1 MQGERSNLRTTAPVT
16 CLHGKGILPA
26 PFQFENFF
34 IFFFYFIVLY
44 STAKLRERERE
55 NAFNVLVLTAQYP
68 HGFSFAIFL

>member
-1 MQGERSNLRTTAPVT
+1 MQGERSNPRTTAPVT

-34 IFFFYFIVLY
+34 IFFFLFHCTLLY
-44 STAKLRERERE
+44 SKIERERE